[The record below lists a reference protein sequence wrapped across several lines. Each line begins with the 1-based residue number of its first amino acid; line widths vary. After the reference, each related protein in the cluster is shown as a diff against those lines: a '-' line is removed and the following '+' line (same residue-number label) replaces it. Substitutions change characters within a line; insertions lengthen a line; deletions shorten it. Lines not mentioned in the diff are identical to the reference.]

1 MAATPAFRSAL
12 DRVVDETR
20 RQRLCLMCAEREP
33 LECHRCLLVAR
44 ALAKRGLAPGH
55 ILADGTVEP
64 HAATE
69 ERLLGLGGRSRRPV
83 RRPHGPSR
91 RRLSAPRPRDRRPDQ
106 GVNPAAADGSDF
118 FTTS

>member
-12 DRVVDETR
+12 DRVVGETR

-69 ERLLGLGGRSRRPV
+69 ERLLAWAGDHPDLFGDRTARLDAAY
-83 RRPHGPSR
+83 R
-91 RRLSAPRPRDRRPDQ
+91 RRARAIAVRIK
-106 GVNPAAADGSDF
+106 A
-118 FTTS
+118 